1 MGEYETA
8 ESQPQSGLLP
18 NGLLPDEAA
27 SMMQVLDSARWSKA
41 EERTAELIE
50 CIKPN
55 EPSENQRKAVASY
68 VQQLIAKCFPCQVF
82 TFGSVPLKTYLPDGD
97 IDLTA
102 FSKNQTLKESWAHQV
117 RDMLENEEKNENA
130 EFHVKE
136 VQYIQAEVKII
147 KCLVENIV
155 VDISF
160 NQLGGL
166 CTLCFLEEVDHKIG
180 NDHLFKRSII
190 LIKAWCYYESRILG
204 AHHGLISTYALET
217 LVLYIFHVFNNS
229 FAGPLEVL
237 YRFLEFFSKFDWD
250 NFCVSLWG
258 PVPISSLPNVTA
270 EAPRKDDGDLLLDKS
285 FLDACGLVY
294 AVFPNGQEHNGPP
307 FTSKHFNVIDPLRV
321 NNNLGRSVS
330 KGNFFRIRSAFAFGA
345 KKLARLLECNSENIH
360 FEVNQ
365 FFQNTWE
372 RHGNGRRP
380 DAPINGFG
388 QLRLSNHDYLINDIS
403 HGLHS
408 DLSQR
413 GNHPLESTSLSSDI
427 ALASRTQSQ
436 KINVNSSLKTSEQS
450 RREISS
456 HHGVHAEN
464 SLRTSKPDSLVNDL
478 QGRFLFARTRSSP
491 ELTDT
496 YKEVSSQSR
505 RSKAPE
511 SKGQTS
517 AVNLD
522 SIKRQNTKQEKLS
535 RHVIGCSTEDPSV
548 RHNSSHQNPD
558 VAESNSYDDD
568 DSGLIATDE
577 EFASV
582 LATQGMHQEE
592 QDLVNMM
599 ASSSGLGFNGQM
611 HIPLNLASGQIP
623 FPLPPGAL
631 ASMGYFQRNFGG
643 MVPTNIPFLDP
654 HWAASMQFPQGLSP
668 SQLNHYFTSLGL
680 TSSPEGSV
688 EHSNEHS
695 GTLELNRA
703 DADNDFWNEHERAS
717 IADLELDNGS
727 FEMDQS
733 DDKQQSTSGS
743 YHFVHSSRIGG
754 SGSSSRVQPK
764 SSRESHSSRG
774 DHVESYPHGENRS
787 AELLDERLTGSPT
800 MSSNSLRSRAGSE
813 SSWDGLSVKT
823 KSAREKRGRKAP
835 SDVTSVVYAT
845 GKAIHENAS
854 IQADDDT
861 QLSSSPEIV
870 ERGFGPP
877 ATGPLHVSRRPM
889 PGLELA
895 QTSESDSL
903 SPIAPVILSHGARF
917 YPTGP
922 PVPFVTMLPIYKF
935 PTERG
940 TSDAS
945 TSQFSSEENN
955 EPCQNGDLRNS
966 MRVEEP
972 FEHKFD
978 ILNSDFASHWQNLQF
993 GRFCQDPPLPSPLSC
1008 PSPVVVPPVYLQGRS
1023 PWDGP
1028 GRPISPNMN
1037 LVSQLMGY
1045 GPRILPVASVQ
1056 AVPNRPTAVYQPY
1069 VDEVPRYRGGT
1080 GTYLPNPQ
1088 KVAVRDRHSPN
1099 SRKSNYNYD
1108 RNDYHHGDREGNW
1121 NNSKS
1126 RGHGRSQ
1133 SRNQADK
1140 SRSDR
1145 TWVSHRHD
1153 TPLTYQS
1160 QNGPTR
1166 PNASQVG
1173 SANMAY
1179 GMYPI
1184 TSGGLQSNGQVVML
1198 YPYNQNTAG
1207 YVSSADQIEFGSLG
1221 PVGHSGVNDLNEGSR
1236 SGAGFEEQRFHSSA
1250 VQLSSPDQPSS
1261 PHFRGS

>member
-345 KKLARLLECNSENIH
+345 KKLA
-360 FEVNQ
+360 
-365 FFQNTWE
+365 
-372 RHGNGRRP
+372 
-380 DAPINGFG
+380 
-388 QLRLSNHDYLINDIS
+388 
-403 HGLHS
+403 
-408 DLSQR
+408 
-413 GNHPLESTSLSSDI
+413 
-427 ALASRTQSQ
+427 
-436 KINVNSSLKTSEQS
+436 
-450 RREISS
+450 
-456 HHGVHAEN
+456 
-464 SLRTSKPDSLVNDL
+464 
-478 QGRFLFARTRSSP
+478 
-491 ELTDT
+491 
-496 YKEVSSQSR
+496 
-505 RSKAPE
+505 
-511 SKGQTS
+511 
-517 AVNLD
+517 
-522 SIKRQNTKQEKLS
+522 
-535 RHVIGCSTEDPSV
+535 
-548 RHNSSHQNPD
+548 
-558 VAESNSYDDD
+558 
-568 DSGLIATDE
+568 
-577 EFASV
+577 
-582 LATQGMHQEE
+582 
-592 QDLVNMM
+592 
-599 ASSSGLGFNGQM
+599 
-611 HIPLNLASGQIP
+611 
-623 FPLPPGAL
+623 
-631 ASMGYFQRNFGG
+631 
-643 MVPTNIPFLDP
+643 
-654 HWAASMQFPQGLSP
+654 SMQFPQGLSP

-955 EPCQNGDLRNS
+955 EPCQNGDLREVHDHSDLPSPSNS
-966 MRVEEP
+966 MR
-972 FEHKFD
+972 
-978 ILNSDFASHWQNLQF
+978 
-993 GRFCQDPPLPSPLSC
+993 
-1008 PSPVVVPPVYLQGRS
+1008 
-1023 PWDGP
+1023 
-1028 GRPISPNMN
+1028 
-1037 LVSQLMGY
+1037 
-1045 GPRILPVASVQ
+1045 VASVQ

-1140 SRSDR
+1140 LATSESRSDR